1 MEKTARRQQI
11 IKWQVILGAG
21 VCAFIAFCDLP
32 GGVIAADAKTEMVE
46 YIDRVWNETTKQVD
60 ETNANH
66 ECEVLTRSMLESGL
80 KGGDSP
86 DKATWYVLDESIKMN
101 EFGHVGKG
109 YYIDITG
116 YVNIILKDDIVE
128 YIKGYLKE
136 LTDLMGIKVEFETQ
150 KRESY
155 IKVNMIS
162 DNNAILIGKNGRT
175 MSSLQ
180 TLVKQS
186 IQNKLGIRVNVILDA
201 NEYKQKQEKNIERL
215 AIRLAKDVRKTKIE
229 VKMDSMNS
237 YERRLVHNVL
247 TNFKGVTTISEGEEP
262 NRYVIIKPTEE

>member
-1 MEKTARRQQI
+1 
-11 IKWQVILGAG
+11 
-21 VCAFIAFCDLP
+21 
-32 GGVIAADAKTEMVE
+32 
-46 YIDRVWNETTKQVD
+46 
-60 ETNANH
+60 
-66 ECEVLTRSMLESGL
+66 MLEL
-80 KGGDSP
+80 KNKIYEGKNKDELLN
-86 DKATWYVLDESIKMN
+86 KALSELNASTNEVYYSVKEEVIGSIFKS
-101 EFGHVGKG
+101 KK
-109 YYIDITG
+109 YIL
-116 YVNIILKDDIVE
+116 NIILKDDIVE
-128 YIKGYLKE
+128 YIKEYIKE

-150 KRESY
+150 KRENY

-186 IQNKLGIRVNVILDA
+186 IQNKLGARINVILDA

-237 YERRLVHNVL
+237 YERRLVHNAL

-262 NRYVIIKPTEE
+262 NRYVIIKPIEE

>member
-1 MEKTARRQQI
+1 
-11 IKWQVILGAG
+11 
-21 VCAFIAFCDLP
+21 
-32 GGVIAADAKTEMVE
+32 
-46 YIDRVWNETTKQVD
+46 
-60 ETNANH
+60 
-66 ECEVLTRSMLESGL
+66 MLEL
-80 KGGDSP
+80 KSKVYEGKKSEELLNR
-86 DKATWYVLDESIKMN
+86 ALNELNASTNEVYYSIK
-101 EFGHVGKG
+101 EEV
-109 YYIDITG
+109 TG
-116 YVNIILKDDIVE
+116 SIFKSKKYTLNIVLKDDIVE

-136 LTDLMGIKVEFETQ
+136 LTDLMGIKVEFETG